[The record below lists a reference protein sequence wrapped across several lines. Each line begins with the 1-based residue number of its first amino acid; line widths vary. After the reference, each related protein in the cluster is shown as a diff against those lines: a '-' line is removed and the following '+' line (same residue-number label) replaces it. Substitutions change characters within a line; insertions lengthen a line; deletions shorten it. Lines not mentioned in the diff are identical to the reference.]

1 MRPQRF
7 RHILSHLSTQ
17 PTALEPSSHQVHC
30 SPSSTV
36 PLHAFQLPNRGP
48 RQGGLSAAALS
59 AYERDGFLTLP
70 PGTITPAELEEL
82 RAESERIIE
91 GLPAEPGGDVDRAG
105 RPAICS
111 AQFGDVLG
119 DPNAGRGRY
128 AAGIQTHTPDGEAA
142 QVPYKIGSW
151 FTYSDP
157 FLRLYGHP
165 RLLRAVES
173 VYGEEFVP
181 FNESMVI
188 KRGEIA
194 PAISWHQVRP
204 SGSDSDPALRQPVA
218 FQVLA
223 DTHTGARMAART
235 GTGSGPSTDLISW

>member
-1 MRPQRF
+1 MPEIR
-7 RHILSHLSTQ
+7 LSPRAQ
-17 PTALEPSSHQVHC
+17 PI
-30 SPSSTV
+30 
-36 PLHAFQLPNRGP
+36 N
-48 RQGGLSAAALS
+48 ALS
-59 AYERDGFLTLP
+59 AETTRASCGAS
-70 PGTITPAELEEL
+70 GQEEL
-82 RAESERIIE
+82 PSRH
-91 GLPAEPGGDVDRAG
+91 P
-105 RPAICS
+105 
-111 AQFGDVLG
+111 
-119 DPNAGRGRY
+119 
-128 AAGIQTHTPDGEAA
+128 TGEDA

-157 FLRLYGHP
+157 FLRLYAHP

-204 SGSDSDPALRQPVA
+204 SSSDSALRQPVA

-223 DTHTGARMAART
+223 DTHTGARMVART